1 MEAVTT
7 ASHSTKLVDDALDA
21 LKRNGLITSV
31 KRVGG
36 AGYKVLCCLEG
47 ATAYVYASTGCK
59 KWDTAGPEAI
69 LKAAGFLIKCKY
81 FFKFLTFLGGD
92 LTNISGEQIDYAKI
106 FPRQIEGVLATAPG
120 VQHKVFKL
128 HYAILN
134 PIFLQK
140 YVDAI
145 PKDVKDALLRA

>member
-69 LKAAGFLIKCKY
+69 LKAAG
-81 FFKFLTFLGGD
+81 GD

-120 VQHKVFKL
+120 VQHK
-128 HYAILN
+128 
-134 PIFLQK
+134 K